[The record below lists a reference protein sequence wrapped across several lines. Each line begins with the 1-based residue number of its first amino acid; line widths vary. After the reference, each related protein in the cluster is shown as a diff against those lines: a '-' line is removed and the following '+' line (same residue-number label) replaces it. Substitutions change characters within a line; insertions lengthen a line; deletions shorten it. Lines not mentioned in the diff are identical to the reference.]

1 MSDVSLE
8 LDEASISEIIGI
20 EGGSQEEDLK
30 QRKQQG
36 GKGGRQA
43 VSLFHPPLE
52 SDKESEE
59 EAFETPER
67 DLRRFEEQKISET
80 KRKPGRP
87 RKDNKVTTSIRRHLL
102 FEKAEDKRKKEAKMG
117 GGKDKERK
125 IEKVK
130 EKLEGAKNQEELM
143 KMLIEEVSK
152 NRVEREDFQERM
164 ERRDKSGRR

>member
-43 VSLFHPPLE
+43 VSLFHPPLG

-59 EAFETPER
+59 EAF
-67 DLRRFEEQKISET
+67 
-80 KRKPGRP
+80 
-87 RKDNKVTTSIRRHLL
+87 
-102 FEKAEDKRKKEAKMG
+102 
-117 GGKDKERK
+117 
-125 IEKVK
+125 
-130 EKLEGAKNQEELM
+130 
-143 KMLIEEVSK
+143 
-152 NRVEREDFQERM
+152 
-164 ERRDKSGRR
+164 